1 MRKSATKSGPHA
13 SSLTQVPAPDEGI
26 AALRSETALSR
37 FPLHKLSQSDIL
49 IRLEGHP
56 KAVLW
61 RVDGNIGYGE
71 PGHLAYKIDTLHINR
86 RIEESGRPVA
96 KIIRLGSL
104 REIGESIG
112 CYSNP
117 ELKRALLQ
125 NASAMI
131 TAKISYIAQEG
142 GEKSLEAIFNR
153 YSVIFT
159 NQMLPHGEKADAVH
173 LILND
178 IYQEVLNSAV
188 FRPLDYDYM
197 KTLSPMSQRLYE
209 IVSYQMF
216 AAIKHSNGRAKISYS
231 EYCLLS
237 TAVRYFDFDHMKKQ
251 MYKVFKPHTSSGY
264 IARIEY
270 ERTRDEQGRED
281 WWMWLTPGPAAHR
294 EALAFSGQGK
304 TRKPTSPRRSQRK
317 QATSTGETPPTS
329 TSVTVDAKTAG
340 AGVLSTPQAAP
351 VSLSSLSPVLA
362 PVVLS
367 PPASSSSSGAP
378 DQTLVEQLVA
388 AQLNRGDAERF
399 ARDVPD
405 ICRRQLAYLPFVAAF
420 KTSQGA
426 YLRRAIEG
434 DFGPPAGFVAHAEEQ
449 EQRRGSKSRRAQERF
464 ATNEKKAREAHQE
477 RFYGLYS
484 VFLKETLQKLEA
496 TRSQASTAFLE
507 AEEEQRRNLTSGPF
521 AHRPLTRAA
530 LEAFDVEENR
540 LERARVFFAKQGV
553 PLSDF
558 WEWDSEVNPNPF
570 RI

>member
-1 MRKSATKSGPHA
+1 MRKSATKSDPNA
-13 SSLTQVPAPDEGI
+13 SSPTQELASDEGI

-125 NASAMI
+125 NSSAMI
-131 TAKISYIAQEG
+131 TAKISYQTKEG
-142 GEKSLEAIFNR
+142 SEKSLEAIFNR

-159 NQMLPHGEKADAVH
+159 NQILPNGEKADGVY
-173 LILND
+173 LILNE
-178 IYQEVLNSAV
+178 IYQEVLNNAV
-188 FRPLDYDYM
+188 FRPLNYDYM

-216 AAIKHSNGRAKISYS
+216 AAIKHSNSRAKIAYS

-237 TAVRYFDFDHMKKQ
+237 TAVRYFDFDHVKKQ

-281 WWMWLTPGPAAHR
+281 WWMWLTPGPGAHK
-294 EALAFSGQGK
+294 EVLAFSGQGK
-304 TRKPTSPRRSQRK
+304 TRKPASPRRKR
-317 QATSTGETPPTS
+317 ATSTGETPTTAS
-329 TSVTVDAKTAG
+329 VDAKPAR
-340 AGVLSTPQAAP
+340 AEVLSAPQAAP
-351 VSLSSLSPVLA
+351 ASLLSPSPVLA
-362 PVVLS
+362 PAPVAPSL
-367 PPASSSSSGAP
+367 PASSSSSGAP

-399 ARDVPD
+399 ARDLPD
-405 ICRRQLAYLPFVAAF
+405 VCWRQLGYLPFVAAF

-449 EQRRGSKSRRAQERF
+449 EQQQASKGRRAQELF
-464 ATNEKKAREAHQE
+464 AANERKAREAHQE
-477 RFYGLYS
+477 RFYGIYS
-484 VFLKETLQKLEA
+484 ALLKETLQKLEA
-496 TRSQASTAFLE
+496 ARSEAFTAFVR
-507 AEEEQRRNLTSGPF
+507 AEEEQRRSLTSGPF
-521 AHRPLTRAA
+521 ADRPLTRAA

-540 LERARVFFAKQGV
+540 LERACAFFAKQGV
-553 PLSDF
+553 PLPDF
-558 WEWDSEVNPNPF
+558 WEWDSEVNPSPF
-570 RI
+570 RF

>member
-1 MRKSATKSGPHA
+1 MRKSATTSDPNA
-13 SSLTQVPAPDEGI
+13 SSAPQELASDEGI

-71 PGHLAYKIDTLHINR
+71 PGHLAYKIDTLHVNR

-131 TAKISYIAQEG
+131 TAKISYQTKEG

-159 NQMLPHGEKADAVH
+159 NQMLPNGEKADGVH

-188 FRPLDYDYM
+188 FRPLNYDYM

-209 IVSYQMF
+209 IVSYQVF
-216 AAIKHSNGRAKISYS
+216 AAIKHSNGRAKIAYS

-237 TAVRYFDFDHMKKQ
+237 TAIRYFDFDHVKKQ

-281 WWMWLTPGPAAHR
+281 WWMWLTPGPGAHK
-294 EALAFSGQGK
+294 EVLAFSGQGK
-304 TRKPTSPRRSQRK
+304 TRKPASARRKR
-317 QATSTGETPPTS
+317 ATSTGETPTTAS
-329 TSVTVDAKTAG
+329 VDAKPAR
-340 AGVLSTPQAAP
+340 AEVLSAPQTTSAP
-351 VSLSSLSPVLA
+351 FSPSPVPVA
-362 PVVLS
+362 PSLT
-367 PPASSSSSGAP
+367 ASSPSSGEP
-378 DQTLVEQLVA
+378 EQTLVEQLVA

-399 ARDVPD
+399 ARDLPD
-405 ICRRQLAYLPFVAAF
+405 VCRRQLAYLPFVAGF

-449 EQRRGSKSRRAQERF
+449 EQQQASKGRSAQELF
-464 ATNEKKAREAHQE
+464 TANERKARESHQE

-484 VFLKETLQKLEA
+484 AFLKQTLRKLEA
-496 TRSQASTAFLE
+496 ARSEAFTAFAR
-507 AEEEQRRNLTSGPF
+507 AEGEQRRSLTSGPF
-521 AHRPLTRAA
+521 ADRPLTRAA

-540 LERARVFFAKQGV
+540 LERARAFFAKQSV
-553 PLSDF
+553 PLPDF
-558 WEWDSEVNPNPF
+558 WQWDGEVNPDPF
-570 RI
+570 RF